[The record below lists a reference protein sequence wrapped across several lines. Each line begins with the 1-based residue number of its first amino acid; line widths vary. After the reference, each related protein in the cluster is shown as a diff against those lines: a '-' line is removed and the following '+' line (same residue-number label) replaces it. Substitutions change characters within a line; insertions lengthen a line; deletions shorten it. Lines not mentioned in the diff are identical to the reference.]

1 VISKLEAGIML
12 YGWEVK
18 SMKAGNVN
26 FRNAFIT
33 YTPQQELMLQG
44 GLIASW
50 KSAPPVSAE
59 AEKRDRKLLVRK
71 SEALKVGEYSKRPGH
86 TLVPIDAYINDK
98 GLIKL
103 TIALVKGRRQF
114 EKKQKIKERD
124 MKRQIDKDLR

>member
-1 VISKLEAGIML
+1 ML

-18 SMKAGNVN
+18 SMKAGSVN

-33 YTPQQELMLQG
+33 YTPQQELILQG
-44 GLIASW
+44 GSISSW
-50 KSAPPVSAE
+50 KSAPQVSNAE
-59 AEKRDRKLLVRK
+59 ENRDRKLLVRK
-71 SEALKVGEYSKRPGH
+71 SEAIKIGEYSKRPGH

-124 MKRQIDKDLR
+124 MQRQIEKDMR